1 MDDTIRIEA
10 LDNGNSFKPETIRL
24 ASIALTSAIAGMN
37 FDKVS
42 TTEDELQELIDFL
55 DGMVKTYQVDE
66 FRELH
71 DA

>member
-24 ASIALTSAIAGMN
+24 ASVALTSAIAGMN

-71 DA
+71 G

>member
-10 LDNGNSFKPETIRL
+10 MENGNYFKPETIRL
-24 ASIALTSAIAGMN
+24 ASVALTSAMAGMN

-55 DGMVKTYQVDE
+55 DGMVKTYQVDQ
-66 FRELH
+66 FQELH